1 MTQTRRRF
9 PESFKRKAVD
19 QVLADTPFRHVAE
32 TLGIAE
38 RLLGKAGCIWLLCWF
53 SIHAPSSAGR

>member
-9 PESFKRKAVD
+9 PESFQRDAVD
-19 QVLADTPFRHVAE
+19 QMLAGTPLRHVAE

-38 RLLGKAGCIWLLCWF
+38 SLLGME
-53 SIHAPSSAGR
+53 APVRTAR